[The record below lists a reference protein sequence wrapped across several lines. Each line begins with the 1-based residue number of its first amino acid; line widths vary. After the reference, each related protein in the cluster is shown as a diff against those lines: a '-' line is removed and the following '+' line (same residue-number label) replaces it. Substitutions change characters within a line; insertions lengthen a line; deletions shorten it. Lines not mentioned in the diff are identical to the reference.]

1 MVIYLAYTIGVLLDD
16 VLFFSFGYGI
26 ISAPTSNAIEY
37 DFNKEWD
44 DVFENDSTLMND
56 EPSSI
61 EILTDSTDLNTLTD
75 STDFEVLSDTTG
87 DITSN

>member
-1 MVIYLAYTIGVLLDD
+1 
-16 VLFFSFGYGI
+16 
-26 ISAPTSNAIEY
+26 
-37 DFNKEWD
+37 
-44 DVFENDSTLMND
+44 MND